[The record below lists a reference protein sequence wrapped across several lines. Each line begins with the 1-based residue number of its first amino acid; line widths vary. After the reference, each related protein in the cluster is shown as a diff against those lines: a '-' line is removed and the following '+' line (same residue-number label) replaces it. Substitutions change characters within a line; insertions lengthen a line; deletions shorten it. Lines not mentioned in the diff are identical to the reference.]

1 MATIKKTGTISSK
14 AAAKSEVPAKR
25 AAAKTAPAKTS
36 AAKTTVAKT
45 PVAKTTATKTAATK
59 TAAAKTVPVKTAS
72 AKTAASKTAASKT
85 TKAATPKA
93 VTTKAPTK
101 KVVPA
106 KTVAQKTAPIESV
119 TPKVPAKKTT
129 ATKQARSATQLKDA
143 DDTRTRRTPVAKS
156 AGKTAEKADEAFSPE
171 LVSAML
177 ADVTA
182 SEVAAPA
189 KNSAP
194 ANVAAVTATSG
205 NAGSEEG
212 FAPPLALVPASAP
225 VAKPRSAAA
234 SNIRIFQIYFDEQH
248 KPHLDRDFEAYN
260 NAGDKSPLLE
270 FNVFDKLA
278 RSGELKG
285 VDLWGALSWKFSQKF
300 GMSGAEFKREIQAK
314 PGYDVYFCNPHPS
327 TEAIYHNLW
336 LQGETAHPNFIMLC
350 KEIFEVAGLPTSIL
364 TEVQPSAEFASANYF
379 VATPAFWDAYL
390 PFIKNI
396 LEAADKRLS
405 PKSRAMLYSTAAD
418 HKGLHANV
426 SYIPFVVERL
436 FAVFLKSAGK
446 KFRAQKIVPKQPAE
460 GLNVHLKLLSEMK
473 DVAHR
478 TKSMWLAACWV
489 NYRNLYLSNIY
500 GADWAKKFI
509 RKITPNSVTFSQG
522 GSNITTGAPRT

>member
-1 MATIKKTGTISSK
+1 MATIKKTGTIPSK
-14 AAAKSEVPAKR
+14 AATKSEVPAKR
-25 AAAKTAPAKTS
+25 AAAKTVVAKTATAKTVAAKTS
-36 AAKTTVAKT
+36 AAKTAAAKAPAKKVA
-45 PVAKTTATKTAATK
+45 ATKTATAKAAATKTLPAK
-59 TAAAKTVPVKTAS
+59 TAAAKT
-72 AKTAASKTAASKT
+72 AKTATPKTPAKKAVASKTAA
-85 TKAATPKA
+85 
-93 VTTKAPTK
+93 
-101 KVVPA
+101 
-106 KTVAQKTAPIESV
+106 QKTAAQKSV
-119 TPKVPAKKTT
+119 TPKVDAKKTT
-129 ATKQARSATQLKDA
+129 PTKQAKSSAQTKDA
-143 DDTRTRRTPVAKS
+143 NDKPTRRTPVARS
-156 AGKTAEKADEAFSPE
+156 TGKTTAKADEGFSPE

-182 SEVAAPA
+182 FEGTAPET
-189 KNSAP
+189 KP
-194 ANVAAVTATSG
+194 A
-205 NAGSEEG
+205 
-212 FAPPLALVPASAP
+212 PASAAAVEAPSNVVRLGNIIAPPPAP
-225 VAKPRSAAA
+225 VPAQALAAKPRTAAA

-248 KPHLDRDFEAYN
+248 KPHLDRDFEAYDN
-260 NAGDKSPLLE
+260 SGDKSPLLE

-278 RSGELKG
+278 RSGDLKG
-285 VDLWGALSWKFSQKF
+285 VDLWGALSWKFGQKF
-300 GMSGAEFKREIQAK
+300 GMSGAEFKREIQSK

-390 PFIKNI
+390 PFIRSI
-396 LEAADKRLS
+396 LEAADKKLS

-426 SYIPFVVERL
+426 SYIPFVIERL

-446 KFRAQKIVPKQPAE
+446 KFRAQKIVPKQPVE

-500 GADWAKKFI
+500 GAEWAKKYI

-522 GSNITTGAPRT
+522 GTNITTGAPRT

>member
-1 MATIKKTGTISSK
+1 MAKTNKTGTTADKAVETSK
-14 AAAKSEVPAKR
+14 IPAKR
-25 AAAKTAPAKTS
+25 AATKTTASKSAAAKTATTKAPAVKTAGAKTSVAKAAAAGTAPKKTVTAKTAPGKTAPAKT
-36 AAKTTVAKT
+36 ATV
-45 PVAKTTATKTAATK
+45 KTAAVKTVKAVAPKAPVKKLAATK
-59 TAAAKTVPVKTAS
+59 AAAPKAVPKKSTTGTQ
-72 AKTAASKTAASKT
+72 AKTAARNTAA
-85 TKAATPKA
+85 
-93 VTTKAPTK
+93 
-101 KVVPA
+101 
-106 KTVAQKTAPIESV
+106 
-119 TPKVPAKKTT
+119 
-129 ATKQARSATQLKDA
+129 
-143 DDTRTRRTPVAKS
+143 
-156 AGKTAEKADEAFSPE
+156 KADEGFSPE

-177 ADVTA
+177 AEATA
-182 SEVAAPA
+182 TEVAM
-189 KNSAP
+189 
-194 ANVAAVTATSG
+194 
-205 NAGSEEG
+205 
-212 FAPPLALVPASAP
+212 PLT
-225 VAKPRSAAA
+225 KRAAA
-234 SNIRIFQIYFDEQH
+234 STQQAVLAPPAPAPSSIHAARQKGVSASSIRIFQIYFDEQH
-248 KPHLDRDFEAYN
+248 KPHLDRDFEAYDN
-260 NAGDKSPLLE
+260 SGDKSPLLE

-278 RSGELKG
+278 RSGELEG
-285 VDLWGALSWKFSQKF
+285 VDLWGALSWKFGQKF

-396 LEAADKRLS
+396 LELADKKLS

-436 FAVFLKSAGK
+436 FSVFLKSAGK
-446 KFRAQKIVPKQPAE
+446 KFRAQKIVPKQPVE

-478 TKSMWLAACWV
+478 TKSLWLAACWV

-500 GADWAKKFI
+500 GADWAKKYI

-522 GSNITTGAPRT
+522 SANITTGAPRT